1 MSNQIVP
8 VNVHIFGKE
17 YPVACPPGQEDGL
30 RKSAIRVDEE
40 MRKIRES
47 GKVVGT
53 DRIAVMV
60 ALNLAHELLL
70 ANGADA
76 LMPVGDTDTASQ
88 QRISQIQ
95 QDIDAALERFQD
107 K

>member
-1 MSNQIVP
+1 
-8 VNVHIFGKE
+8 
-17 YPVACPPGQEDGL
+17 
-30 RKSAIRVDEE
+30 